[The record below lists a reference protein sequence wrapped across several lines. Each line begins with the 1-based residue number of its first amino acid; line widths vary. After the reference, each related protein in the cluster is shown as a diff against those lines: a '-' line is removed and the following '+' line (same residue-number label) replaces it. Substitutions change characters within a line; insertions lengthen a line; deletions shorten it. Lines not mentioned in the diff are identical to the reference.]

1 MNIEQFR
8 KSLRVKWLEYY
19 RDNRS
24 WLTRIAVWVT
34 CEGVR
39 RPSSSFILA
48 TLSVLE
54 PRLTELMP
62 LVVDLSNHPDRV
74 VIALGLNFSPEEEL
88 EKLDAESEHSE
99 IVKMLPAS
107 ARPISQVDEPPKSQG
122 RSLFP
127 GRGATNSDESCRG
140 VRSEEF

>member
-1 MNIEQFR
+1 VNIEQFR
-8 KSLRVKWLEYY
+8 KSLRVKWLDYY

-74 VIALGLNFSPEEEL
+74 IIALGLNFSPEEEL
-88 EKLDAESEHSE
+88 EKLEAESDSSE
-99 IVKMLPAS
+99 AMKMLPAS
-107 ARPISQVDEPPKSQG
+107 AHPVSEVDQLSVSQE
-122 RSLFP
+122 RSLFQP
-127 GRGATNSDESCRG
+127 RKSTNPDEACRG
-140 VRSEEF
+140 VRSEEI